1 MWLKRSSLLH
11 YSGVKK
17 LNLFTIC
24 CLEANTYLHCVVLKL
39 VTYITLFFLNIVY
52 NFYMLFQF
60 RISLVISTSEVLY
73 TPESENITT
82 LPHGGELLIDH

>member
-1 MWLKRSSLLH
+1 
-11 YSGVKK
+11 
-17 LNLFTIC
+17 
-24 CLEANTYLHCVVLKL
+24 
-39 VTYITLFFLNIVY
+39 
-52 NFYMLFQF
+52 MLFQF